1 MARRVAPGT
10 GTVVLD
16 SEGLSKAAARDEWTA
31 ALIKQALREQG
42 RVVVPAI
49 TLAEVLRGGQR
60 DASVHHALKQYAVE
74 DITAGLGRAAG
85 EILGQADSDKTVDAV
100 VAAVAANQRGRVLVL
115 TSDVEDLTALTEG
128 HGDIRVVLV

>member
-16 SEGLSKAAARDEWTA
+16 SEGLSKAAARDERTA
-31 ALIKQALREQG
+31 AFIKQALLEQG

-60 DASVHHALKQYAVE
+60 DAAVHRVLKQYDVE
-74 DITAGLGRAAG
+74 DITAGLGRVAG
-85 EILGQADSDKTVDAV
+85 EILGQTDGDKTVDAV
-100 VAAVAANQRGRVLVL
+100 VAAVAAAQRGRVLVL
-115 TSDVEDLTALTEG
+115 TSDVDDLTAFTEG
-128 HGDIRVVLV
+128 HGDITVVLV